1 MKELSQELRDL
12 DLLPGGMT
20 PKSQK
25 PARFKKRIG
34 YMIYIYIYGYIM
46 TWKLLKKLGYDPFFR
61 SGNLVPSIVI
71 FASWMFLE
79 YRATSG
85 AVGKLF
91 YPICFCRTSNV
102 GCMFAGKIRV
112 GEFACFTCYSSSRC
126 SSTAQV
132 ATAQI
137 CSLGRLDVLSSSQ
150 VSLMGVPST
159 CQSSSP

>member
-34 YMIYIYIYGYIM
+34 YMIYIYMYGYIM

-79 YRATSG
+79 YPATSG

-102 GCMFAGKIRV
+102 GCMFVAKYGWGNLHVSRVIRL
-112 GEFACFTCYSSSRC
+112 
-126 SSTAQV
+126 Q
-132 ATAQI
+132 
-137 CSLGRLDVLSSSQ
+137 
-150 VSLMGVPST
+150 GVPLLRKS
-159 CQSSSP
+159 QLHKSAVWAD

>member
-1 MKELSQELRDL
+1 
-12 DLLPGGMT
+12 
-20 PKSQK
+20 
-25 PARFKKRIG
+25 
-34 YMIYIYIYGYIM
+34 M

-102 GCMFAGKIRV
+102 GCMFAAKYGWGNLHVSRVIRL
-112 GEFACFTCYSSSRC
+112 
-126 SSTAQV
+126 Q
-132 ATAQI
+132 
-137 CSLGRLDVLSSSQ
+137 
-150 VSLMGVPST
+150 GVPLLRKS
-159 CQSSSP
+159 QLHKSAVWAD